1 MERGCYSFRLET
13 KVKETYPTKHYVVE
27 FEMQAADMLNIKPM
41 KSGGIYPALALASLA
56 EAAEMPCQ
64 VGSMVESA
72 IGTMAGTHLAM
83 SRSIIETNEMEGPLM
98 FLRDVA
104 AVKYNGDVI
113 QFSDRPGLGT
123 EVDEEY
129 VKEITCFYCEI

>member
-1 MERGCYSFRLET
+1 MEGGCYSFCLET
-13 KVKETYPTKHYVVE
+13 KVKET
-27 FEMQAADMLNIKPM
+27 
-41 KSGGIYPALALASLA
+41 YPALALASLA

-72 IGTMAGTHLAM
+72 IGTMAGAHLAM
-83 SRSIIETNEMEGPLM
+83 SRSIIETNEMVGPLM
-98 FLRDVA
+98 LDVA

-113 QFSDRPGLGT
+113 QFSDRPGIGI

-129 VKEITCFYCEI
+129 VKEITCFSCEIK